1 METTKEMQKKGN
13 SMRRKPREKEL
24 NKERGRGAGQYWKLL
39 AQVLLRKK
47 VRSQE
52 LLTQMISKGFE
63 TQLPTNLSFVK
74 QTSASILT
82 QALKSDLL
90 PS

>member
-1 METTKEMQKKGN
+1 METTKEMWKKGN

-47 VRSQE
+47 VHSQE
-52 LLTQMISKGFE
+52 LLTQ
-63 TQLPTNLSFVK
+63 N
-74 QTSASILT
+74 
-82 QALKSDLL
+82 
-90 PS
+90 